1 MCRACGAL
9 IGAGETSCHVC
20 GAPLSPAS
28 ASVFPLHERN
38 AINFARAVL
47 SRPYIFTIVFL
58 VANLFVF
65 LLMWESSEMSTRVLW
80 TAFPEEV
87 LRVYGAKTNYAIHFD
102 HEWWRFVTPIFIHV
116 NLPHVLINMYSL
128 WVIGPWV
135 EKLYGSA
142 KFVVFWVATGVAGVV
157 ASYLTVIP
165 GSRPGLIASFIIK
178 RGDDPSAG
186 ASGAL
191 FGLVG
196 VLFVFGLKY
205 RRELPEG
212 FKRAFG
218 TGMLP
223 VILLNLGIGFL
234 GRGIIDNAAHL
245 GGLLSGAAIASLVSY
260 KRPGTPASVTI
271 AWRVLQIAALV
282 LVGVCFFMVVRH
294 FG

>member
-1 MCRACGAL
+1 
-9 IGAGETSCHVC
+9 
-20 GAPLSPAS
+20 
-28 ASVFPLHERN
+28 
-38 AINFARAVL
+38 
-47 SRPYIFTIVFL
+47 
-58 VANLFVF
+58 
-65 LLMWESSEMSTRVLW
+65 MSTRVLW

-87 LRVYGAKTNYAIHFD
+87 LRAYGAKTNYAIHFD
-102 HEWWRFVTPIFIHV
+102 HEWWRFVTPVFIHV

-165 GSRPGLIASFIIK
+165 GSRPGLIASVIIK
-178 RGDDPSAG
+178 RADAPSAG

-223 VILLNLGIGFL
+223 VILLSLGIGFL

-245 GGLLSGAAIASLVSY
+245 GGLLSGAAIASVVSY

-282 LVGVCFFMVVRH
+282 LVAVCFFMIVRH